1 LPVFINER
9 SRLTLMDMP
18 SWLYKGQ
25 ESAGLP
31 AAECEILGIVGIL
44 RLDEG

>member
-1 LPVFINER
+1 MNEK

-18 SWLYKGQ
+18 KWLYKGQ
-25 ESAGLP
+25 ELST
-31 AAECEILGIVGIL
+31 AECEILGIVGIL